1 MAIDGDSA
9 LENVLNLMQSYVQTG
24 LTKGEEV
31 LQGALG
37 PAYEPIRGLAQF
49 ITPDIPAIYEAGKQ
63 FIKQPSPAALTAVAM
78 AGALESPVGKT
89 VKPIAKTIQKTKRD
103 YPDTNLNKRL
113 DFKKQIQFLEEHG
126 YSLATDSKNKNF
138 KYNIEGDKIIAYTP
152 LGGTKVKDK
161 IEQKT
166 FKNPTLKQMRTWMG
180 YKKGGSIVER
190 NPYNYTPRTI

>member
-63 FIKQPSPAALTAVAM
+63 FIKQPSPAA
-78 AGALESPVGKT
+78 
-89 VKPIAKTIQKTKRD
+89 
-103 YPDTNLNKRL
+103 
-113 DFKKQIQFLEEHG
+113 
-126 YSLATDSKNKNF
+126 
-138 KYNIEGDKIIAYTP
+138 
-152 LGGTKVKDK
+152 
-161 IEQKT
+161 
-166 FKNPTLKQMRTWMG
+166 W
-180 YKKGGSIVER
+180 SIR
-190 NPYNYTPRTI
+190 KSCG